1 MMTKAQERELR
12 PTLEDVHRLCGEIA
26 DWKVSAILG
35 VGGDIKSLEEA
46 TAWASGADD
55 ALSVEDASP
64 GGPAARI
71 YEILMA
77 GDAFDEGV

>member
-1 MMTKAQERELR
+1 MTGKQDRGR
-12 PTLEDVHRLCGEIA
+12 PPGPEDVHRLCGDIA

-35 VGGDIKSLEEA
+35 VGGDITALEEA
-46 TAWASGADD
+46 AAWASGADD
-55 ALSVEDASP
+55 AVPVEDASP

-71 YEILMA
+71 HEILMA